1 MTATRIILLALLC
14 SAVSV
19 TLAAQEAGGGASP
32 KDETPE
38 KKESAQPG
46 QIPMIFGIPG
56 QQGQNPWMFG
66 GAPGGGSDKEKD
78 GNDK

>member
-19 TLAAQEAGGGASP
+19 TLAAQEAEGDAS
-32 KDETPE
+32 KKEEASKTE
-38 KKESAQPG
+38 KTESAQPG

-66 GAPGGGSDKEKD
+66 GAPGGGSDK
-78 GNDK
+78 